1 MATESS
7 NGGSS
12 CRLKG
17 LEGLRQHNIGLG
29 ADNEIW
35 RVQATSSAHLRISK
49 KRMMLADLPGNFN
62 QALARSFCRGSAW
75 SPAVTRS
82 SVLKNVTDAVQRVAL
97 G

>member
-1 MATESS
+1 M
-7 NGGSS
+7 
-12 CRLKG
+12 
-17 LEGLRQHNIGLG
+17 
-29 ADNEIW
+29 
-35 RVQATSSAHLRISK
+35 RISK

-82 SVLKNVTDAVQRVAL
+82 SVLKNVTDAVQRVGLVVIRDFYGTCSASVRA